1 MVWTQKC
8 LNRLIGSPRRK
19 VKVKIWDRLLKGEK
33 ASHIE
38 KSLNLNEAT
47 VRTIKKN
54 DKEIRS
60 TVAAGSSTSAKYAA
74 RPQAPIIEKM
84 EKTLSIWIN
93 DSCQKRIP
101 LDGNVIKQNHLKFT
115 NILKNVVDALSTQIL
130 LHVKVGLKNLKSVL
144 QLIV

>member
-101 LDGNVIKQNHLKFT
+101 LDGWFEKFKKRFAINSLK
-115 NILKNVVDALSTQIL
+115 IQGDSASADHEVVKHIQKKFKTL
-130 LHVKVGLKNLKSVL
+130 
-144 QLIV
+144 